1 MLVNR
6 YVPHYQRIPAKLT
19 KNDFKMFVQSP
30 LETDEEKEKFDKMK
44 HHIEEFDHVLVG
56 SLMGDRERK
65 FNSIYKQNAT
75 FSMNTTLSKH
85 DDTNEPSTK
94 CHPRKKD
101 KIVKEKQDVGIN
113 KAGYDSDEE
122 R

>member
-1 MLVNR
+1 
-6 YVPHYQRIPAKLT
+6 
-19 KNDFKMFVQSP
+19 
-30 LETDEEKEKFDKMK
+30 MK

-56 SLMGDRERK
+56 TLMGDREKK

-75 FSMNTTLSKH
+75 FSINTTMDKSEDPEKH
-85 DDTNEPSTK
+85 
-94 CHPRKKD
+94 CHGRKK
-101 KIVKEKQDVGIN
+101 EKTDINKNVGVD